1 MVAGRAG
8 SLEVVGSALG
18 NVRFG
23 SKADIVAPPTNVRFI
38 PESGHRNSLGK
49 CRFVPKADINRRFK
63 GGSDN
68 TERQTDSPLFGVSHQ
83 LGQNILN
90 SQQVGC
96 RTKCFVRGAENL
108 YGSGNLECDLGHTSG
123 RGRLFTMAR

>member
-49 CRFVPKADINRRFK
+49 CRFVPKRTSIADSRAVRTIPSVKQIARFLGFHINSAKIF
-63 GGSDN
+63 
-68 TERQTDSPLFGVSHQ
+68 
-83 LGQNILN
+83 
-90 SQQVGC
+90 
-96 RTKCFVRGAENL
+96 
-108 YGSGNLECDLGHTSG
+108 
-123 RGRLFTMAR
+123 